1 MSEMTTNTLSDDTL
15 IRDSQ
20 ASGFSAWKQRLSF
33 GCCRVFKRRTH
44 YDLTSVPKDIE
55 QLEDKPSYV
64 NRAFREEKQARQ
76 NKLAQISQTLPKTAS
91 QIPSKQTGVSRTPV
105 KAKADASKTEE
116 TSSGMT

>member
-1 MSEMTTNTLSDDTL
+1 MSEMTTNTL

-20 ASGFSAWKQRLSF
+20 ASGFSAWKQRVSYC
-33 GCCRVFKRRTH
+33 CCRVLKRRTH

-55 QLEDKPSYV
+55 QLDDKPSYI

-76 NKLAQISQTLPKTAS
+76 NKLTQISQTLPTTTTK
-91 QIPSKQTGVSRTPV
+91 IPIKPV
-105 KAKADASKTEE
+105 KAQMDASKTEE